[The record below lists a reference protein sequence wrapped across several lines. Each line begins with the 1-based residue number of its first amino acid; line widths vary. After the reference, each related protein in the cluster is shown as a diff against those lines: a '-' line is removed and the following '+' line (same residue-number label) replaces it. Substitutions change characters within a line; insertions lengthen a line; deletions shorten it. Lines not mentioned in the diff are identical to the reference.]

1 MVELL
6 FFHFRVT
13 NSKLKIKF
21 QFELLNRKIKIKAD
35 FRNEILYNSELFE
48 KNISML
54 DPMIIL
60 DLQDIDARNRYC
72 LCS

>member
-54 DPMIIL
+54 DLMIIL